1 MYNFD
6 TKIIGNSSWK
16 QLEILSQENI
26 GPHLKGMSILSSTFM
41 SKSDS
46 IIIDPKNLSHFQS
59 GFNAS
64 RLLTNI
70 KLSEISRTELSKSLN
85 NVIFNGA
92 GYSYFPSKDNKNIN
106 SAFQLIGFNGA
117 DFVKEGVISIDSLS
131 IHNTVNP

>member
-1 MYNFD
+1 
-6 TKIIGNSSWK
+6 
-16 QLEILSQENI
+16 
-26 GPHLKGMSILSSTFM
+26 
-41 SKSDS
+41 
-46 IIIDPKNLSHFQS
+46 
-59 GFNAS
+59 
-64 RLLTNI
+64 LTSI